1 MSPPSAAPKLTPPRQ
16 SPLRDVSIIEDPS
29 AFGARQIVG
38 LVLGPA
44 LFLLILFL
52 SPPAG
57 MSVAAWKT
65 TAIGLLMAIWWVT
78 EPIPIPITS
87 LLPIVL
93 FPLLGVLKVR
103 DATSPYGDPVIF
115 LFLGGFILA
124 LAMERWNLHRRI
136 ALGLVKAMGVK
147 PHMLVLGIMTATAF
161 LSMWVSNTATAVMML
176 PIGMSIIK
184 LVRPDADYGKGKA
197 VDFNFATCLVLGIAY
212 AASIGGIGTLIGT
225 PPNALLAG
233 FMSKSYG
240 VQIGFAQWMK
250 IGVPLVVIG
259 IPATWLILTRVV
271 FPIQIKEIPGGRET
285 IDREYA
291 KLGPISW
298 AEKWVAVVFLGAA
311 GLWIFRPLLDKSIP
325 GLDDGII
332 AIGMAAVLFFIPLK
346 GKKGTYLMDWK
357 SASKLPW
364 DVLLLFG
371 GGLVLASAVKTSGL
385 AEWLGQSVGKFD
397 ISLFAMVVIV
407 TALIVFL
414 TELTSNTATAAAF
427 LPLVGSIAVGLG
439 ENPFLL
445 TVPCAIG
452 ASMAFMF
459 PVATPP
465 NAIVYGSGYVTIP
478 QMAKAGLWLN
488 IFFIILTISL
498 AYTIMMS
505 TFGID
510 LGVLP
515 DWATAVV
522 K

>member
-1 MSPPSAAPKLTPPRQ
+1 MSATAPLQSPKPPPS
-16 SPLRDVSIIEDPS
+16 PLKDVSILEDPT

-38 LVLGPA
+38 LILGPA
-44 LFLLILFL
+44 VFLLILL
-52 SPPAG
+52 SSPPAG

-65 TAIGLLMAIWWVT
+65 TAIGLLMATWWVT

-93 FPLLGVLKVR
+93 FPLLGVMKVK

-136 ALGLVKAMGVK
+136 ALSLVKAMGVK

-184 LVRPDADYGKGKA
+184 LVKPDADYGKGKS
-197 VDFNFATCLVLGIAY
+197 VDFNFAICLVLGIAY
-212 AASIGGIGTLIGT
+212 SASIGGVGTLIGT

-240 VQIGFAQWMK
+240 VQVGFAQWMM
-250 IGVPLVVIG
+250 IGVPFVLVG
-259 IPATWLILTRVV
+259 IPASWLLLTRVV
-271 FPIQIKEIPGGRET
+271 FPVRIKEIPGGRET

-298 AEKWVAVVFLGAA
+298 AEKWVAVVFLLAA
-311 GLWIFRPLLDKSIP
+311 GLWIFRPLLEERIK

-332 AIGMAAVLFFIPLK
+332 AIGAAALLFFIPLK
-346 GKKGTYLMDWK
+346 GRKGTYLMDWK
-357 SASKLPW
+357 AASRLPW

-371 GGLVLASAVKTSGL
+371 GGLVLAAAVKTSGL
-385 AEWLGQSVGKFD
+385 AEWLGKSVGGFQ

-407 TALIVFL
+407 TTLIVFL

-427 LPLVGSIAVGLG
+427 LPIVAAIAVGLG

-452 ASMAFMF
+452 ASMAYMF

-478 QMAKAGLWLN
+478 QMAKAGVWLN
-488 IFFIILTISL
+488 IFFIILIVTS
-498 AYTIMMS
+498 AYTIMLG

-515 DWATAVV
+515 EWATKAVA